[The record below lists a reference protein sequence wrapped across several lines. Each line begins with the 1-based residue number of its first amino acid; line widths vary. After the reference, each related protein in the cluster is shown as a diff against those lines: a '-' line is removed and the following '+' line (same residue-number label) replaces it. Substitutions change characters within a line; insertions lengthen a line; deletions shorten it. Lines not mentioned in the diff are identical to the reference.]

1 MALLDMAPGA
11 LVRSKARWRYVFQS
25 AEALSALVSCPR
37 ARWRYREPVR
47 NAVALCD
54 TESINKIN

>member
-25 AEALSALVSCPR
+25 AVARVSASIVPQG
-37 ARWRYREPVR
+37 
-47 NAVALCD
+47 AVAP
-54 TESINKIN
+54 